1 MDQKAIAFAR
11 SWARRYVRTK
21 HPHGLDVEDVENRIL
36 ESLYKY
42 GRGKMNGRDGARPS
56 QNRKDRLSPVRGL
69 DEAGPSKDGEA
80 NVPQW
85 MKEALSEALN
95 EIQNESRRN
104 LRALYPWQVRSAAPH
119 LEAQA
124 YRNLACDMLRLR
136 IRQNVRENDR
146 RKVRLVLAML
156 PPEDRRV
163 ADEFMAL
170 LSWQKV
176 AAHRGM
182 SEGTFRR
189 RVLAGFIVRFK
200 EAWSRI
206 S

>member
-21 HPHGLDVEDVENRIL
+21 HPHGLDAEDVENRIL
-36 ESLYKY
+36 ESLYKSS
-42 GRGKMNGRDGARPS
+42 RGNFPDGTDPNSDPA
-56 QNRKDRLSPVRGL
+56 VR
-69 DEAGPSKDGEA
+69 
-80 NVPQW
+80 
-85 MKEALSEALN
+85 EALTEALN
-95 EIQNESRRN
+95 VVQNESRRN